1 MRRAVLVVVFVV
13 LAACGSDDEGTT
25 ESSSADESTTT
36 TAAVT
41 TTAPNATAD
50 ESDPYETYLQL
61 APAGEEK
68 LGRED
73 AQARAY
79 LGCEQQWAPGTTD
92 RALADAYRPT
102 GICDR

>member
-1 MRRAVLVVVFVV
+1 MKKAAFLLACLLAVG
-13 LAACGSDDEGTT
+13 CGSDDEP
-25 ESSSADESTTT
+25 SADSADTTT
-36 TAAVT
+36 TTGENT
-41 TTAPNATAD
+41 TTSTAAAED
-50 ESDPYETYLQL
+50 DPYETYLRL